1 MTGSSH
7 EILFLRSGQFQT
19 RRRLRSVSRTITPP
33 AAATTSAG
41 GAPPSAPTARG
52 PVAGTD
58 LVRASRRRA
67 PPAVLGHSPPRR
79 LHPEPRSRR
88 AAGRIPS
95 YRLRCGRV
103 DLGAPTRG
111 RRMPIRLASDVAA
124 VARGGPGIRV
134 TEPSAPARVP
144 GRSCLG
150 TTRGAPP
157 TTRTTLPALTG
168 IGGNNGRGRAA
179 CTGGNWKVRPSLTPL
194 GLRVSSGGRGFFNT
208 RPPVRFLPIPL
219 TSGQLTCCTRP
230 SGRNT
235 TFWPG
240 STATRTDRAS

>member
-1 MTGSSH
+1 MIQPGDRRGWRSRGRHQRRCEACGSAEVTGSSH

-134 TEPSAPARVP
+134 TEPSAPARCRGEAAWARRGEHRRP
-144 GRSCLG
+144 RARRCPLSPASAETTGAGAQRAPAATGRY
-150 TTRGAPP
+150 
-157 TTRTTLPALTG
+157 
-168 IGGNNGRGRAA
+168 
-179 CTGGNWKVRPSLTPL
+179 
-194 GLRVSSGGRGFFNT
+194 
-208 RPPVRFLPIPL
+208 
-219 TSGQLTCCTRP
+219 GQ
-230 SGRNT
+230 
-235 TFWPG
+235 
-240 STATRTDRAS
+240 A